1 MCIRCKGD
9 RSTVADIQM
18 KVIHI
23 GHVPLPSDHPDRARL
38 YSHPGRWVLN
48 LAMAQ
53 AAHTLIEPRIVT
65 QVPGASCDWSAK
77 VDGVD
82 VDFVRVP
89 DRFRAATLF
98 QFDKRTLARWA
109 LRYDPDLVHAHG
121 TEEAY
126 AMAAQATGK
135 PYVITLQGVFA
146 IINRELPPTLLSR
159 ERIVE
164 LLERRTLRRAKHVIA
179 KSDYIGTRLA
189 QLFPNLVIHRI
200 PNTFDPR
207 LLHIEATKVP
217 RSACFVGMVT
227 ERKGLDL
234 VVGALRAMDR
244 SAYPSEL
251 HIIGNR
257 GEGEAEYD
265 RRVLSDLRHLLGDR
279 LVLHGI
285 LPASDSAKIVARCAV
300 LLAPSREEMFGNQLI
315 EGLLVGAMPIVTDGT
330 AMAENV
336 RRFGRGR
343 VVPQEDATVL
353 AGALRC
359 EIHADVSVTNAS
371 VQRTRERVDN
381 YMGPK
386 VVASAHGRL
395 YERVQTGRQH

>member
-1 MCIRCKGD
+1 
-9 RSTVADIQM
+9 M
-18 KVIHI
+18 KVVHI
-23 GHVPLPSDHPDRARL
+23 GHVPLPTGHPDYGRL

-53 AAHTLIEPRIVT
+53 TAHTFIKPRIIT
-65 QVPGASCDWSAK
+65 QVPGASSDWSAK
-77 VDGVD
+77 IDGVD
-82 VDFVRVP
+82 IDFIRVP

-126 AMAAQATGK
+126 AMASQAAGK
-135 PYVITLQGVFA
+135 PYVITLQGVFS
-146 IINRELPPTLLSR
+146 IINSELPPKLLSR
-159 ERIVE
+159 ERVVE
-164 LLERRTLRRAKHVIA
+164 FLERRTLRRAKHVIA

-189 QLFPNLVIHRI
+189 QLFPNLIIHRI

-207 LLHIEATKVP
+207 LLQIESTKVP

-257 GEGEAEYD
+257 GEGEAQYD
-265 RRVLSDLRHLLGDR
+265 RRVLSDLRQLLGDR

-285 LPASDSAKIVARCAV
+285 LPALESAKIVARCAV

-315 EGLLVGAMPIVTDGT
+315 EGLLVGAMPIVTEGT

-336 RRFGRGR
+336 RRFGRGC
-343 VVPQEDATVL
+343 VVPQEDATAV
-353 AGALRC
+353 ASALTR
-359 EIHADVSVTNAS
+359 EFSADVLVTDAS

-386 VVASAHGRL
+386 VVASAHSTL
-395 YERVQTGRQH
+395 YEQVQIGQRR

>member
-1 MCIRCKGD
+1 
-9 RSTVADIQM
+9 
-18 KVIHI
+18 
-23 GHVPLPSDHPDRARL
+23 
-38 YSHPGRWVLN
+38 
-48 LAMAQ
+48 MAQ
-53 AAHTLIEPRIVT
+53 TAHTFIEPRIVT

-98 QFDKRTLARWA
+98 QFDSRKLAERS

-126 AMAAQATGK
+126 AMAAQAAGK
-135 PYVITLQGVFA
+135 PYVITLQGVFS
-146 IINRELPPTLLSR
+146 IINRELPPKLLSR
-159 ERIVE
+159 ERVVE
-164 LLERRTLRRAKHVIA
+164 FLERRTLHRAKHVIA
-179 KSDYIGTRLA
+179 KSDYIGTRMA
-189 QLFPNLVIHRI
+189 QMFPNVTIHRI

-207 LLHIEATKVP
+207 LLQVESTKVP

-234 VVGALRAMDR
+234 VVGALRTMDR
-244 SAYPSEL
+244 STHPSEL

-257 GEGEAEYD
+257 GEGETEYD
-265 RRVLSDLRHLLGDR
+265 RRVLSDLRQLLGDR
-279 LVLHGI
+279 LLLHGI
-285 LPASDSAKIVARCAV
+285 LPALESAKIIARCAV

-315 EGLLVGAMPIVTDGT
+315 EGLLVGAMPIVTEGT

-336 RRFGRGR
+336 HRFGRGR
-343 VVPQEDATVL
+343 VVPQEDATAL
-353 AGALRC
+353 AGALTC
-359 EIHADVSVTNAS
+359 EAGADVSVTDAS
-371 VQRTRERVDN
+371 VQRTRERLDN

-386 VVASAHGRL
+386 IVASAHGRL
-395 YERVQTGRQH
+395 YEQVQNERQN